1 MRWQDGSLPGPQ
13 WQQAVAE
20 AVAAIKAGRLR
31 KVVLAQD
38 LFATA
43 TETIDVR
50 AVARLAWPAGTPTAS
65 PSPATAWWA
74 PLRNC

>member
-1 MRWQDGSLPGPQ
+1 MRWHDGSLPGPQ
-13 WQQAVAE
+13 WEQAVAE
-20 AVAAIKAGRLR
+20 AVAAIKAGSLR

-43 TETIDVR
+43 SDPIDVR
-50 AVARLAWPAGTPTAS
+50 ALLRRLAAATPTAS

-74 PLRNC
+74 PPRNC